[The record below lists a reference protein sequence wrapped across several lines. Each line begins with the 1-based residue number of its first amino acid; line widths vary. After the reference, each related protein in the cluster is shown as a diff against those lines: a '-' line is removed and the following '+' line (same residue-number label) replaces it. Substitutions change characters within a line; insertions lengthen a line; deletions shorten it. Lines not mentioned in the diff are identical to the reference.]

1 MSVGTDSF
9 AWAGSGLQVCS
20 LLLLASCTRFFCSMA
35 SLAVAAARRSLA
47 AGICRLPAAF
57 STSNSSRSA
66 IRHSSL
72 SLRRSFAT
80 ATDIPSALASGPVS
94 FTLSEDQLA
103 YQTLARDFAQ
113 NEIIPVAAEYDRS
126 MEYPVPLLKKA
137 WEAGLMNTHIPEAYG
152 GPGLGLLE
160 CSLISEELAF
170 GCTGIQTV
178 RISILQSF
186 NLTLLILENR

>member
-1 MSVGTDSF
+1 
-9 AWAGSGLQVCS
+9 
-20 LLLLASCTRFFCSMA
+20 MA
-35 SLAVAAARRSLA
+35 SRAPLTAAARRLLVPSTSRLPPVSA
-47 AGICRLPAAF
+47 ICR
-57 STSNSSRSA
+57 
-66 IRHSSL
+66 HS
-72 SLRRSFAT
+72 RSFAT
-80 ATDIPSALASGPVS
+80 AADIPSSLGSGPVS

-103 YQTLARDFAQ
+103 YQTLARDFAL

-178 RISILQSF
+178 RVTFRSEVLGSPLMSAF
-186 NLTLLILENR
+186 S